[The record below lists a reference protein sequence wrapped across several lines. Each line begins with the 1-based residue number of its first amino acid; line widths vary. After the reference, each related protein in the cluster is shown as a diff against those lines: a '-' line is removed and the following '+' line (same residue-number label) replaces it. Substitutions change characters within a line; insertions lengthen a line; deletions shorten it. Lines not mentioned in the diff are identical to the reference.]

1 MPRTTYDFTLE
12 TQGRSVLDEEVFD
25 ALHEAG
31 CDDALIGRL
40 AWVEGVAF
48 TREADSYCE
57 AIGSAIEDVES
68 VPGVAVAQV
77 VADDENVPTADEV
90 AGVNAMLS
98 SRGLRLRSRSS
109 ALEPLEA
116 TPSATP

>member
-1 MPRTTYDFTLE
+1 MPRAKHHFTLE
-12 TQGRSVLDEEVFD
+12 THGRSVLDEEVFD

-31 CDDALIGRL
+31 CDDALVGRL
-40 AWVEGVAF
+40 AWVEGLAF
-48 TREADSYCE
+48 TRTADSYCE

-77 VADDENVPTADEV
+77 VADDENAPTADEV

-98 SRGLRLRSRSS
+98 SRGIRLRSRSS
-109 ALEPLEA
+109 ALQPSEA
-116 TPSATP
+116 TPSVTP